1 MSKYSEA
8 FKRRVVEYFR
18 DGERSY
24 KAVAAEFGIDHS
36 AVRKWIAL
44 HAAHGLAGLTKKF
57 SHYDADFKLSVLR
70 RMWDDRL
77 SRRQTA
83 AIFNLRNA
91 GCLSDWERRYE
102 RGGIDALASRRKGR
116 PRSMPEPPP
125 KTPGSTVSQD
135 DDAKSR
141 EELLAEL
148 NHLRMENAYL
158 KKLEALTKRP
168 QTPKGRKSSKR

>member
-1 MSKYSEA
+1 MSRYSEA
-8 FKRRVVEYFR
+8 FKQRVVDFHG

-24 KAVAAEFGIDHS
+24 GEVCAEFGLDP
-36 AVRKWIAL
+36 ATVRKWVAL
-44 HAAHGLAGLTKKF
+44 HAAHGLAGLAKKF
-57 SHYDADFKLSVLR
+57 SHYDADFKLSALR
-70 RMWDDRL
+70 RMWDDGL

-83 AIFNLRNA
+83 AIFNIRNA

-102 RGGIDALASRRKGR
+102 RGGIEALAPRRQGR

-125 KTPGSTVSQD
+125 KTPGSKVPPD

-158 KKLEALTKRP
+158 KKLEALTRRP
-168 QTPKGRKSSKR
+168 PTPSGRKSSKR